1 MRTDR
6 ERLLDMLDAVDAISR
21 HTTAGRQVLDDEVVA
36 AAVMRWV
43 EIIGE
48 AAGRV
53 SAELRTQHPEL
64 PWTGMISMRNR
75 LVHAYTSSSS

>member
-43 EIIGE
+43 EIIGRRPD
-48 AAGRV
+48 ASAPSCVPSTRNSRGR
-53 SAELRTQHPEL
+53 A
-64 PWTGMISMRNR
+64 
-75 LVHAYTSSSS
+75 